1 MVRKRANVG
10 VEYATKEAIDD
21 VKREGITYDL
31 FIRELLAA
39 YIQHIENTEHDLH
52 ITKPGH
58 ALIGVMTPPSEP
70 LK

>member
-1 MVRKRANVG
+1 MAAQRATVG

-21 VKREGITYDL
+21 VKREGVTYDL

-52 ITKPGH
+52 ITKAGH
-58 ALIGVMTPPSEP
+58 SLIGVMTPPSEP